1 MSNRWEYEVTE
12 LPHSMWGTVEQKK
25 LKEQF
30 NNLGR
35 LGWELVG
42 FNAAIATSGNAIAIF
57 KRPTP

>member
-25 LKEQF
+25 LKDHC

-35 LGWELVG
+35 LGWELGG
-42 FNAAIATSGNAIAIF
+42 FNAAAMSGNAIAIF